1 MIGGATLDW
10 YPDTTSSI
18 AMNLEWQARNLRQG
32 ILLTAFVLLLLE
44 SSALS
49 SSSRPFPR
57 ISLKSKLQKIYSPSE
72 VLNFVVQEELTIDND
87 PLGEVSSHCLVR
99 LSKQLIHIDNQYKH
113 EGLADEWKST
123 LTTNCE
129 AWSNL
134 SINLEAAI
142 QSIDCNEFVDSSAV
156 VDYQIEGIKS
166 MSVLARILPQ
176 VCNLWFPFVER
187 IHDQVERLVLI
198 GLQPYQ
204 LSGLHWAFDALTLQ
218 IYGESRVPLLLQRAH
233 SKLSLPFRV
242 LPGCMATIPEFTL
255 ENLVLQVNY
264 QVDAIRT
271 SSNLVVPERRKTA
284 WEGDDGVA
292 PFAYSGKSM
301 ERNHWSSLV
310 KASRDRLMDVSGIYY
325 DGCLLNLYPDG
336 GSGMRYHSDPDQ
348 GVLWDFE
355 TAVVSLGATRRFSFR
370 RNAVSS
376 EEESSYQQE
385 RPHTF
390 VLMHGDVVEMFGDCQ
405 SQFQH
410 TVRTADEKN
419 EDAARA
425 SLVFKRT
432 LPP

>member
-1 MIGGATLDW
+1 
-10 YPDTTSSI
+10 
-18 AMNLEWQARNLRQG
+18 MNLEWQTWHLRQG
-32 ILLTAFVLLLLE
+32 ILLTAFVVLLE

-49 SSSRPFPR
+49 NSRPSPR
-57 ISLKSKLQKIYSPSE
+57 VSLKAKLQKSYTPTD
-72 VLNFVVQEELTIDND
+72 VLNFVALEDLAIDND
-87 PLGEVSSHCLVR
+87 PSGEVTSHCLVR

-113 EGLADEWKST
+113 EGLADTWKST

-129 AWSNL
+129 AWRKL
-134 SINLEAAI
+134 STNLEAAI
-142 QSIDCNEFVDSSAV
+142 QTIDCTELVDVSAV

-166 MSVLARILPQ
+166 MSVLSRILPQ
-176 VCNLWFPFVER
+176 LANLWVPFVQAL
-187 IHDQVERLVLI
+187 HDQAEQIVQI
-198 GLQPYQ
+198 GLAPHQI
-204 LSGLHWAFDALTLQ
+204 SGLYWAFDALTLQ
-218 IYGESRVPLLLQRAH
+218 CYGECRVPLSLQHAH
-233 SKLSLPFRV
+233 AELNLPFRV
-242 LPGCMATIPEFTL
+242 RPGCMATIPEFTL
-255 ENLVLQVNY
+255 EKLVSQVNY
-264 QVDAIRT
+264 QVDTIRT
-271 SSNLVVPERRKTA
+271 SSNLVVRERRKTA

-301 ERNHWSSLV
+301 KRNQWSSLV

-348 GVLWDFE
+348 GVLWDYE

-370 RNAVSS
+370 RNAVST
-376 EEESSYQQE
+376 EQDSYQQ

-410 TVRTADEKN
+410 TVRTANEKN